1 MKTYI
6 TYGTE
11 YFLKQIVNNNK
22 TRDIFTFVAEDN
34 TYLYEETDQE
44 TLFSAPQ
51 TFNVIRQ
58 DAMLLELPM
67 LMIYF
72 VVSDTRQDVFDTH
85 ELPLEDLH
93 QYEGYHALRLLKPVR
108 GETYAYVLQ
117 FDSKAH
123 MTDFKKSSFFR
134 KYLSEDA
141 LKQYQSADFINNI
154 YYTKHLFPLED

>member
-51 TFNVIRQ
+51 TFDVIRQ
-58 DAMLLELPM
+58 DAVLLE
-67 LMIYF
+67 
-72 VVSDTRQDVFDTH
+72 
-85 ELPLEDLH
+85 
-93 QYEGYHALRLLKPVR
+93 
-108 GETYAYVLQ
+108 
-117 FDSKAH
+117 
-123 MTDFKKSSFFR
+123 
-134 KYLSEDA
+134 
-141 LKQYQSADFINNI
+141 SADVNDI
-154 YYTKHLFPLED
+154 LCCQ